1 MAKKPTLTT
10 VASGYQ
16 STTTLNANL
25 NAINNALDN
34 TVSLDGSVP
43 NTMTADFDLNSNDL
57 LNVATA
63 NIAVLKV
70 AGVTVTD
77 YTSQPSWS
85 GPWVTATAYAV
96 DTLAEN
102 SGSVYICVVAHTSG
116 TFATDLAAVKWQLF
130 SGKSLPQSFLDEDDM
145 ASDDDTA
152 VASQQS
158 IKAYVDASGYTMLD
172 EDAMGTDSATAVAS
186 QQSIKAYVDTTVLAS
201 TAEVRTGASGK
212 YVTPAAAHAA
222 TAAVT
227 LTDATNI
234 ALDWTSGYY
243 FEVTLTANRT
253 LADPTNA
260 VVGQSRVIRVIQD
273 AGGTNTLAFDTA
285 YAGAYGI
292 LPTISTGANEYSL
305 LNIFC
310 VSASIFVVS
319 ALINCS

>member
-16 STTTLNANL
+16 STTMLNANL
-25 NAINNALDN
+25 NAINDALDN

-43 NTMTADFDLNSNDL
+43 NVMTADFDLNSNDL

-96 DTLAEN
+96 DTLAEDD
-102 SGSVYICVVAHTSG
+102 GSVYICVVAHTSG

-145 ASDDDTA
+145 ASDDATA

-158 IKAYVDASGYTMLD
+158 IKAYVDASGYTLLD
-172 EDAMGTDSATAVAS
+172 EDAMGTNSATAVAS

-212 YVTPAAAHAA
+212 YITPAAAHAA
-222 TAAVT
+222 TAIVT

-234 ALDWTSGYY
+234 AFDFTSGYA
-243 FEVTLTANRT
+243 FEVTLTDNRT
-253 LADPTNA
+253 LADPTNG
-260 VVGQSRVIRVIQD
+260 VPGQSRVIRVIQD

-285 YAGAYGI
+285 YKGAYGI

-305 LNIFC
+305 LNIYC

>member
-25 NAINNALDN
+25 NAINDALDN

-96 DTLAEN
+96 NTLAEDD
-102 SGSVYICVVAHTSG
+102 GSVYICVEAHTSG

-145 ASDDDTA
+145 VSDDATA

-158 IKAYVDASGYTMLD
+158 IKAYVDASGYTLLD

-285 YAGAYGI
+285 YVGAYGI

-310 VSASIFVVS
+310 VSSSIFVVS

>member
-10 VASGYQ
+10 VTSGYQ
-16 STTTLNANL
+16 STTMLNANL

-43 NTMTADFDLNSNDL
+43 NVMTADFDLNSNDL

-96 DTLAEN
+96 DTLAEDG
-102 SGSVYICVVAHTSG
+102 GSVYICVVAHTSG

-145 ASDDDTA
+145 ASDDATA

-158 IKAYVDASGYTMLD
+158 IKAYVDASGYTLLD
-172 EDAMGTDSATAVAS
+172 EDAMGTNSATAVAS

-212 YVTPAAAHAA
+212 YITPAAAHAA
-222 TAAVT
+222 TAIVT

-234 ALDWTSGYY
+234 AFDFTSGYA
-243 FEVTLTANRT
+243 FEVTLTDSRT
-253 LADPTNA
+253 LADPTNG
-260 VVGQSRVIRVIQD
+260 VPGQSRVIRVIQD

-285 YAGAYGI
+285 YKGAYGI

-305 LNIFC
+305 LNIYC

>member
-43 NTMTADFDLNSNDL
+43 NVMTADFDLNSNDL

-63 NIAVLKV
+63 NVAVLKI

-102 SGSVYICVVAHTSG
+102 SGSVYICVVTHTSG
-116 TFATDLAAVKWQLF
+116 TFDTDLAAVKWQLF
-130 SGKSLPQSFLDEDDM
+130 SGKSLPQSFLDEDNM
-145 ASDDDTA
+145 ASDDATA

-158 IKAYVDASGYTMLD
+158 IKAYVDAANVLLD
-172 EDAMGTDSATAVAS
+172 EDTLVTNSDTVAPS
-186 QQSIKAYVDTTVLAS
+186 QQSVKAYVDITVLAS

-222 TAAVT
+222 TAIVT

-234 ALDWTSGYY
+234 AFDFTSGYA
-243 FEVTLTANRT
+243 FEVTLTDNRT
-253 LADPTNA
+253 LADPTNG
-260 VVGQSRVIRVIQD
+260 VPGQSRVIRVIQD

-285 YAGAYGI
+285 YQGAYGI

-305 LNIFC
+305 LNIYC